1 MQRSFSSLSSS
12 LHRLTLIHLLITSS
26 FSLWLRPL
34 FTFVQS
40 ALQNK
45 TDVRSWETA
54 EWKSELCSAMYWYY
68 IAIIKWDN
76 LSSQN
81 QNRTEQIKRESCEI
95 YHLCVHVL
103 WNNWNSFWLT
113 WTLSQV
119 GATTRR
125 QRDPLFLLFSLSFK
139 YRKQLSTI
147 CLNALRD
154 KKQKFQLDAREH
166 NKVWRVTS
174 PLRQWRLPKSTW
186 TQRNTRL

>member
-12 LHRLTLIHLLITSS
+12 LHRLILIHLLITSS

-68 IAIIKWDN
+68 IAIIIWDN

-119 GATTRR
+119 VATTRR
-125 QRDPLFLLFSLSFK
+125 QRDPLFLLFVVIQIQETAVNNLFK
-139 YRKQLSTI
+139 RSE
-147 CLNALRD
+147 R
-154 KKQKFQLDAREH
+154 
-166 NKVWRVTS
+166 
-174 PLRQWRLPKSTW
+174 
-186 TQRNTRL
+186 